1 MIAAQACQASGHDSE
16 PAAAN
21 APAALSQAPNPDGGA
36 VAARHVLLVVQ
47 HDRSGFRVRR
57 AQVVASALPQSRFPE
72 ALPWRAEVEDSA
84 GKSLAAVALPAGGE
98 LRGEF
103 AGPDGGMQAVHF
115 RKDDF
120 AFVLRVPYLEQGA
133 AIRFW
138 QSGAAAGGAAAAPVP
153 AAKGAA
159 DVELGVTPYAT
170 DVK

>member
-1 MIAAQACQASGHDSE
+1 MS
-16 PAAAN
+16 
-21 APAALSQAPNPDGGA
+21 
-36 VAARHVLLVVQ
+36 ARHVLLVVQ
-47 HDRSGFRVRR
+47 HDSTGFRVRH
-57 AQVVASALPQSRFPE
+57 AQVVATPLPQSRFPD

-84 GKSLAAVALPAGGE
+84 GKSLASVALPAGGE

-103 AGPDGGMQAVHF
+103 AGPDGGMRAVHF

-120 AFVLRVPYLEQGA
+120 AFVVRVPYLEQGA

-138 QSGAAAGGAAAAPVP
+138 QSGASAGAPTAAPAP
-153 AAKGAA
+153 AAQRAA

>member
-1 MIAAQACQASGHDSE
+1 MTAAQACQASGHGE
-16 PAAAN
+16 PAPAS
-21 APAALSQAPNPDGGA
+21 APAAVSQTPSTDGGA
-36 VAARHVLLVVQ
+36 LTARHVLLVVQ
-47 HDRSGFRVRR
+47 HDSSGFRVRR
-57 AQVVASALPQSRFPE
+57 AQVVATPLPQSRFPD

-84 GKSLAAVALPAGGE
+84 GKSLASVALPAGGE

-120 AFVLRVPYLEQGA
+120 AFVVRLPYLEQGT

-138 QSGAAAGGAAAAPVP
+138 QTGSAAVGAGGASASH
-153 AAKGAA
+153 GAGA
-159 DVELGVTPYAT
+159 VELGVTPYAT